1 MKAYSYKRFSSKQQ
15 RKGDSLR
22 RQNKLIND
30 YCHQHNLILS
40 EHNFEDLGVSAFRST
55 NSHEDSGL
63 GQFLLA
69 LQEQKIST
77 PCYLLVESL
86 DRLSRDNVK
95 TAMRQLWSITDYNV
109 TVVTLSDS
117 KQYTRDMDFT
127 DFLMAGLIM
136 QRANEESQTKSLR
149 LLATWENRRTN
160 PNAPKTKNC
169 PFWLTLDANRQG
181 YTANESVHLLHR
193 IYELAINGLGSPT
206 IAKSLNGEGIP
217 SPTGKAWTDSTITK
231 VLNSRAVFGE
241 YQPHQRIYQDGKR
254 KDVPI
259 GEPLKD
265 FYPVI
270 FSESYFNQVQAAIKS
285 RAKSKNRGATKSH
298 LNVVKGIATCS
309 TCGSNIRL
317 KKQSDLY
324 YLQCTEREKGLCSSK
339 PVNLRFLE
347 DWLREVWTTAD
358 YAPISASD
366 TPESEKLKQLESQLS
381 NVENVISG
389 LLRILDGTNDNQVLS
404 NLESRMIEK
413 RELMLSIETMKK
425 ELAPYNLN
433 TKAMWK
439 RFTLVKVAFM
449 QGNEEDIIIA
459 RNQLALLLNQ
469 LKGFKIRMVEGTAYF
484 DVVTPSD
491 ELKRYQ
497 SVNRPYYKGRMP
509 QKIWTSI

>member
-30 YCHQHNLILS
+30 YCYQHNLALS

-55 NSHEDSGL
+55 NSNEDSGL

-69 LQEQKIST
+69 LQENKIST

-136 QRANEESQTKSLR
+136 QRANEESQTKSCR

-169 PFWLTLDANRQG
+169 PFWLTLVANKQG
-181 YTANESVHLLHR
+181 YSVNDSVQLLHR
-193 IYELAINGLGSPT
+193 IYDLALNGLGSPT
-206 IAKSLNGEGIP
+206 IAKTLNREGIP
-217 SPTGKAWTDSTITK
+217 SPTGKTWTDATITK
-231 VLNSRAVFGE
+231 TLNSRSVLGE

-259 GEPLKD
+259 GEPLKG
-265 FYPVI
+265 FYPAI
-270 FSESYFNQVQAAIKS
+270 FSEAYFNQVQAAIKS

-309 TCGSNIRL
+309 LCGGNIRL
-317 KKQSDLY
+317 KKQSELY
-324 YLQCTEREKGLCSSK
+324 YLQCAEREKGLCNSK
-339 PVNLRFLE
+339 PINLRFLS
-347 DWLREVWTTAD
+347 DWLSEVWTRAD
-358 YAPISASD
+358 YAPISASE
-366 TPESEKLKQLESQLS
+366 TPESEKLKQLESKLS
-381 NVENVISG
+381 KAENVISG
-389 LLRILDGTNDNQVLS
+389 LLRLLDGTNDSQILS
-404 NLESRMIEK
+404 SLESRMVEK
-413 RELMLSIETMKK
+413 RELMESIEKLEA
-425 ELAPYNLN
+425 ELAPYNLD
-433 TKAMWK
+433 TKAMRK
-439 RFTLVKVAFM
+439 RYTLVKLAFM
-449 QGNEEDIIIA
+449 QSSEQDIIIA

-469 LKGFKIRMVEGTAYF
+469 LKGFKVVMVEGTAYF
-484 DVVTPSD
+484 DVVTPNG

-509 QKIWTSI
+509 QKIWSSI